1 MIPIS
6 YCNDTDATIEDKI
19 EDNIYMSESSTS
31 QLVFTMEIEPPH
43 EHFHMITDHVAIGD
57 YMTPYTNFDVIFNFN
72 YPYNHVSLGGIDTEI
87 DFHHGTIQKTLYKI
101 GLFDTT
107 EYSDTLMETFIKL
120 IPYLI
125 ASKGKRI
132 LFHCYAGISRSST
145 AAILYFILTTTMTLE
160 QIYTLLLLK
169 RSHINPNP
177 TFRRI
182 IDICYSMRAHMM

>member
-1 MIPIS
+1 
-6 YCNDTDATIEDKI
+6 
-19 EDNIYMSESSTS
+19 
-31 QLVFTMEIEPPH
+31 MEIEPPH

-72 YPYNHVSLGGIDTEI
+72 YPYNHVLLGGIDTEI
-87 DFHHGTIQKTLYKI
+87 DFNHGVIQKTLYKI

-107 EYSDTLMETFIKL
+107 EYSDILMDTFIKL

-132 LFHCYAGISRSST
+132 LFHCYAGISRSTT
-145 AAILYFILTTTMTLE
+145 AAILYFILTTTMPLD
-160 QIYTLLLLK
+160 QIYMLLLLK
-169 RSHINPNP
+169 RPHINPNP

-182 IDICYSMRAHMM
+182 IDICYSMRLHIM